1 MLLVPNKTVEKEI
14 CKTHKCMTV
23 YKFRQ
28 AVKNQS
34 KEFKNSVNTLLR
46 YSKKYQIVTIE
57 ALTIRLNDEDMVRF
71 CGFLNELKKMDM
83 VEIWEVFERT
93 STIMLKYY
101 RPHAVA
107 LRVRDLGPKVHP
119 VDIPEV
125 LNVKYTQKQV
135 NDTMLENY
143 KHYVPCNDLGF
154 ESHNAF
160 RYIVGMPY
168 QLNGDILRKLGTNIS
183 QSVGYDS
190 FAGIAKELKRLKIY
204 SDVLHGIAKQMV
216 SNRTFYITK
225 VWLDWRGRAYSNLH
239 QEIMSPIVNKWV
251 RSALLI
257 PRKYQQPLSKQGK
270 LAVAQTAVTFG
281 SKKKKFLSQKE
292 VLIEGFKILNGEFV
306 KESDFEKVWLNRLI
320 SEWRLVKKDKNHLWS
335 VPLEIDQSASVCSYI
350 GAITRN
356 QTLLEIT
363 NTIGH
368 NGISDPWTLPNIP
381 RWATKL
387 LQQVFYGSG
396 QTIRTIID
404 EARHKDEKLEEIPEQ
419 SIRTLM
425 KELNSGRFKF
435 GKMYA
440 EACKTGMPAST
451 ITVNCGVDSYT
462 FHNQHTVME
471 ENEEGHKRPVGT
483 YEDVKY
489 GHINPLTKRVGL
501 ATFKIMTKMKLD
513 KDRIRSLYPTSLV
526 HHLDAWTMSQV
537 MKHFHN
543 HGYWGIPNHDAVFCH
558 PNQVANVQ
566 HIVKECLFKIYNTDV
581 LKSYLTSIGAANSDA
596 SKALLKEVKEPT
608 LTLED
613 FMAGRPMK

>member
-1 MLLVPNKTVEKEI
+1 MLLVPNLKVQKELNEKTITEYQLRQLIKGESQ
-14 CKTHKCMTV
+14 
-23 YKFRQ
+23 KFKD
-28 AVKNQS
+28 AANSLIS
-34 KEFKNSVNTLLR
+34 KSREFK
-46 YSKKYQIVTIE
+46 IMTIE
-57 ALTIRLNDEDMVRF
+57 ALTRRLDDKDMSRF

-107 LRVRDLGPKVHP
+107 LRVKDLGPKLHP
-119 VDIPEV
+119 TAIPGT
-125 LNVKYTQKQV
+125 LKVKYTFKQMGEG
-135 NDTMLENY
+135 MLENF
-143 KHYVPCNDLGF
+143 KHFIPCEELGF
-154 ESHNAF
+154 ETHNAF

-168 QLNGDILRKLGTNIS
+168 QLDKDILIKLGKNIS
-183 QSVGYDS
+183 QSIGYDS
-190 FAGIAKELKRLKIY
+190 FAGVAKELKKLKIY
-204 SDVLHGIAKQMV
+204 GDVLYGIAKQMV

-270 LAVAQTAVTFG
+270 LAVAQTATTFG
-281 SKKKKFLSQKE
+281 SKKKEFPSQKE

-306 KESDFEKVWLNRLI
+306 KESDFEKIWLNRLI

-350 GAITRN
+350 GVITRN

-425 KELNSGRFKF
+425 KELNSGRFKIA
-435 GKMYA
+435 KMYA
-440 EACKTGMPAST
+440 EACKTGSSASS
-451 ITVNCGVDSYT
+451 ITVNCGVDSYI
-462 FHNQHTVME
+462 FLNQHPLE
-471 ENEEGHKRPVGT
+471 EEDEEGRKRPVGI
-483 YEDVKY
+483 YEDVTY
-489 GHINPLTKRVGL
+489 GHINPLTKKVGR
-501 ATFKIMTKMKLD
+501 ATFKIMTKKVLD

-526 HHLDAWTMSQV
+526 HHLDSWTMSQV
-537 MKHFHN
+537 VQFFHDN
-543 HGYWGIPNHDAVFCH
+543 GYWMIPNHDAVFCH
-558 PNQVANVQ
+558 PNRVTDVQ
-566 HIVKECLFKIYNTDV
+566 HVVKDCLYKIYSTDV
-581 LKSYLTSIGAANSDA
+581 LKSYLISIGAANSDA

>member
-1 MLLVPNKTVEKEI
+1 MLLVPNLKVQKELKNEKTITEYQLNQLIKGESQ
-14 CKTHKCMTV
+14 
-23 YKFRQ
+23 KFKD
-28 AVKNQS
+28 AVNSLINKS
-34 KEFKNSVNTLLR
+34 REFK
-46 YSKKYQIVTIE
+46 IMTIE
-57 ALTIRLNDEDMVRF
+57 ALTRRLDDKDMSRF

-107 LRVRDLGPKVHP
+107 VRVKELGPKLHP
-119 VDIPEV
+119 AAMPDM
-125 LNVKYTQKQV
+125 LKVKQTFKQT
-135 NDTMLENY
+135 NEGMLENF
-143 KHYVPCNDLGF
+143 KHFIPCNDLGF
-154 ESHNAF
+154 ETHNAF

-183 QSVGYDS
+183 QSIGYDS
-190 FAGIAKELKRLKIY
+190 FAGVAKELKRLKIY
-204 SDVLHGIAKQMV
+204 SDVLHGIAKQMA

-239 QEIMSPIVNKWV
+239 QEILSPITNKWV
-251 RSALLI
+251 RAALSI
-257 PRKYQQPLSKQGK
+257 PKKYQQPITKQGK
-270 LAVAQTAVTFG
+270 LTIAQAATTLCGKQKEF
-281 SKKKKFLSQKE
+281 SSQKE
-292 VLIEGFKILNGEFV
+292 VYIQGFKILNGYEV
-306 KESDFEKVWLNRLI
+306 AETDFEKVLLNRVI
-320 SEWRLVKKDKNHLWS
+320 REWRKVKTDKNHLWS
-335 VPLEIDQSASVCSYI
+335 IPVEIDQSASVCSYI

-471 ENEEGHKRPVGT
+471 ENEEGHKRPVGI

-526 HHLDAWTMSQV
+526 HHLDAWTMAQV
-537 MKHFHN
+537 VQFFHDN
-543 HGYWGIPNHDAVFCH
+543 GYWMIPNHDAVFCH

-566 HIVKECLFKIYNTDV
+566 CIVKKCLFKIYNTDV

>member
-1 MLLVPNKTVEKEI
+1 MLLVPNLRVQKELKEETI
-14 CKTHKCMTV
+14 TEYQLRQLIKGESQ
-23 YKFRQ
+23 KFKD
-28 AVKNQS
+28 AVNSLVNKS
-34 KEFKNSVNTLLR
+34 REFKIT
-46 YSKKYQIVTIE
+46 TIE
-57 ALTIRLNDEDMVRF
+57 ALTRRLDDKDMSRF
-71 CGFLNELKKMDM
+71 CGFINEMKKMDM
-83 VEIWEVFERT
+83 IEIFEVFERT
-93 STIMLKYY
+93 STIMLRYH

-107 LRVRDLGPKVHP
+107 VRVRELGPKLHP
-119 VDIPEV
+119 TAMPGT
-125 LNVKYTQKQV
+125 LKVKYTFKQT
-135 NDTMLENY
+135 DEGMLENF
-143 KHYVPCNDLGF
+143 KHFLPCEELGF
-154 ESHNAF
+154 HMHNAF

-168 QLNGDILRKLGTNIS
+168 QLDKDILIKLGNNIS

-204 SDVLHGIAKQMV
+204 SDVLHGIAKHIG
-216 SNRTFYITK
+216 SGRKFYITK
-225 VWLDWRGRAYSNLH
+225 MWLDWRGRAYSNLH

-257 PRKYQQPLSKQGK
+257 PRKYQQSLTKQGK

-281 SKKKKFLSQKE
+281 SKKKEFPSQKE
-292 VLIEGFKILNGEFV
+292 VLVEGFKILNGELV

-451 ITVNCGVDSYT
+451 ITVNCGVDSYIL
-462 FHNQHTVME
+462 H
-471 ENEEGHKRPVGT
+471 HKMDCG
-483 YEDVKY
+483 
-489 GHINPLTKRVGL
+489 IS
-501 ATFKIMTKMKLD
+501 KI
-513 KDRIRSLYPTSLV
+513 S
-526 HHLDAWTMSQV
+526 HL
-537 MKHFHN
+537 
-543 HGYWGIPNHDAVFCH
+543 
-558 PNQVANVQ
+558 
-566 HIVKECLFKIYNTDV
+566 
-581 LKSYLTSIGAANSDA
+581 
-596 SKALLKEVKEPT
+596 
-608 LTLED
+608 
-613 FMAGRPMK
+613 